1 MATVEP
7 PFATVD
13 DLKDRWPGF
22 PTGQE
27 AYAETLLEDAS
38 QFILD
43 ACSDAGASSENTLRR
58 IVCAVVRRSMQVG
71 ESEHGVGVESYQ
83 MGAGP
88 YQETVRPVNPHGD
101 FYLTRQE
108 RKALGCGRQSA
119 GSIDLLANSR
129 KAWEDFYAG

>member
-1 MATVEP
+1 MAAVEP

-22 PTGQE
+22 PAGQE

-43 ACSDAGASSENTLRR
+43 TCPSAGESPENTLKR
-58 IVCAVVRRSMQVG
+58 IACAIVRRSMQVG

-88 YQETVRPVNPHGD
+88 YQETVRPANPHGD
-101 FYLTRQE
+101 FYLTRAE
-108 RKALGCGRQSA
+108 KNALKCFGGGA
-119 GSIDLLANSR
+119 FAIDLMPDPDEPR
-129 KAWEDFYAG
+129 GGFYAW